1 MRERERFA
9 AGKSIPDV
17 PARRKLFPP
26 SSGKILSRER
36 RFRALIV
43 LSAEKMNDQCTN
55 EIDASIDLWAEMR
68 SRAEKIARDEPLIAH
83 VVNDFVIMRETFA
96 EALGARIAHKLSRTS
111 KEYETFSALARE
123 AFAGNPRALIQ
134 AQNDMRATAERDPA
148 CDSVLTPFL
157 WFKGFLALSAY
168 RVSHY
173 FWNAGRRH
181 IAHYLQ
187 SHISETFSVDIH
199 PAAKIGCG
207 ILLDHATGFVVGETA
222 VIENNVSILHAV
234 TLGGTGKTRGD
245 RHPKVRSGVLIGAGA
260 KILGNIEIGRCAKIG
275 AGSVVLDDV
284 PAHTTVAGV
293 PAKIVGASTEEEPCL
308 DMNHRLS

>member
-1 MRERERFA
+1 M
-9 AGKSIPDV
+9 KDT
-17 PARRKLFPP
+17 
-26 SSGKILSRER
+26 
-36 RFRALIV
+36 
-43 LSAEKMNDQCTN
+43 CTN
-55 EIDASIDLWAEMR
+55 DIDANISLWAEMR
-68 SRAEKIARDEPLIAH
+68 RRAERIAREEPLIAH
-83 VVNDFVIMRETFA
+83 VADDFVLMRENFA
-96 EALGARIAHKLSRTS
+96 DALAARIAHKLSRTQT
-111 KEYETFSALARE
+111 EYRAFNTLALE
-123 AFAGNPRALIQ
+123 AFAESPVILIQ

-157 WFKGFLALSAY
+157 WFKGFLSLAAY
-168 RVSHY
+168 RVAHH
-173 FWNAGRRH
+173 FWNAGRTH

-187 SHISETFSVDIH
+187 SHVSETFSVDIH

-260 KILGNIEIGRCAKIG
+260 KILGNIEIGTCAKVG
-275 AGSVVLDDV
+275 AGSVVLEDV

-293 PAKIVGASTEEEPCL
+293 PAKIVGEATEAEPCL
-308 DMNHRLS
+308 DMNHKLN